1 MPTNHFFNLG
11 TGIGTQS
18 EQNIAQMLTT
28 EAIQIGG
35 ADFVYLPRTIVN
47 LDELFKEDYIS
58 KFEKNYTIE
67 MYIENYDNF
76 LGQGE
81 MIGKF
86 GFQLE
91 DQLRLVVS
99 RERFFELVG
108 YQLPTEG
115 DLLYF
120 PVSKHL
126 FEIKYVDDKKPLFP
140 LGARSFFTLVC
151 DTYKYS
157 HETFNTGTP
166 ADDLFT
172 KFGATGATGAT
183 GAVFLDPFAKNKEI
197 SELAD
202 SIVNWDESNP
212 FGKLG

>member
-1 MPTNHFFNLG
+1 MPTNHYFNLG
-11 TGIGTQS
+11 TGVGSRS
-18 EQNIAQMLTT
+18 EQNLLQMLTT
-28 EAIQIGG
+28 ESIQIGG

-58 KFEKNYTIE
+58 KFEKTYTIE
-67 MYIENYDNF
+67 MYIENYDDF

-91 DQLRLVVS
+91 EQLRLFVS
-99 RERFFELVG
+99 RERFMQVVG
-108 YQLPTEG
+108 TQFPTEG

-126 FEIKYVDDKKPLFP
+126 FEIKFVDDKKPLFP
-140 LGARSFFTLVC
+140 LGSRSFFVLVC
-151 DTYKYS
+151 DTFKYS
-157 HETFNTGTP
+157 HETFSTGTA

-172 KFGATGATGAT
+172 KFGDVGATT
-183 GAVFLDPFAKNKEI
+183 PYVDPFAKNKEI
-197 SELAD
+197 SEIAED
-202 SIVNWDESNP
+202 IVNWDESNP